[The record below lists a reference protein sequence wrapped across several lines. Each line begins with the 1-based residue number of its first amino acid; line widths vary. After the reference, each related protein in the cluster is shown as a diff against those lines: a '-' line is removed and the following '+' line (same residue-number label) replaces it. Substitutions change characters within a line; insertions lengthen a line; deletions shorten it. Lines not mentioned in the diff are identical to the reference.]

1 MALPPTSLDQSIL
14 KVSNVLGKDVG
25 TYECLIDNGIGDAA
39 KVVHTLSAP
48 CVPDPPEINIPLAS
62 NNTIRYLITAP
73 SYTGGL
79 PIIFYTTDIHRSI
92 KPTLYNFSVTAHTKL
107 GPSQPAMVS
116 IMADGFEEIST
127 QKSSSNPVWI
137 WIVTAIAVVEAAVIV
152 VFIVCT
158 MKKEKKTNAVL
169 KASDATEMPK
179 RNETMYETISEGKKQ
194 PVEVL
199 TESSLYQSQDTVQR
213 NPAYEDI
220 N

>member
-1 MALPPTSLDQSIL
+1 
-14 KVSNVLGKDVG
+14 
-25 TYECLIDNGIGDAA
+25 
-39 KVVHTLSAP
+39 
-48 CVPDPPEINIPLAS
+48 
-62 NNTIRYLITAP
+62 
-73 SYTGGL
+73 
-79 PIIFYTTDIHRSI
+79 
-92 KPTLYNFSVTAHTKL
+92 
-107 GPSQPAMVS
+107 MVS